1 MAMLHGF
8 YSETAAKTHGT
19 IIYNTEEGKE
29 VEVTFVSR
37 NGNPPLEQGY
47 MYEDAF
53 YVGPVISYSRHTAPS
68 FMKLLP

>member
-1 MAMLHGF
+1 MLHGF

-47 MYEDAF
+47 MYEDAV
-53 YVGPVISYSRHTAPS
+53 YVGPVKECIRPTAIPS
-68 FMKLLP
+68 MRLFK